1 MLPSGARKCT
11 QALPLSSCSVRR
23 MSIRLDRSS
32 LAAAL
37 MSSTRKP
44 ATGPVVKW
52 RLMSLSDPKTSTLLP
67 SGNFN
72 TRNPGRSTSDRR
84 PRTSRKKSTV
94 DWKFSVRVPTGP
106 SLMIFTPYEYPHWLS
121 VSTDSEHSHQW
132 LRASHLIRS
141 EGARHA
147 GRRHARPPHDQEAGV
162 LGSGSALRPGML
174 LTSLAG
180 PRQVQRE

>member
-11 QALPLSSCSVRR
+11 QALPPSSCSVSKRI
-23 MSIRLDRSS
+23 SISLDRSS
-32 LAAAL
+32 LAADL
-37 MSSTRKP
+37 TSSTRKP

-52 RLMSLSDPKTSTLLP
+52 RLTSLSGPKTSTLLP

-72 TRNPGRSTSDRR
+72 TRNPGRSSSDRR

-94 DWKFSVRVPTGP
+94 DWKFSVRVPTQA
-106 SLMIFTPYEYPHWLS
+106 SLMIFTPYEYAHWLS

-132 LRASHLIRS
+132 LRASQLIRS

-147 GRRHARPPHDQEAGV
+147 GRRHARPPHDQEA
-162 LGSGSALRPGML
+162 
-174 LTSLAG
+174 
-180 PRQVQRE
+180 